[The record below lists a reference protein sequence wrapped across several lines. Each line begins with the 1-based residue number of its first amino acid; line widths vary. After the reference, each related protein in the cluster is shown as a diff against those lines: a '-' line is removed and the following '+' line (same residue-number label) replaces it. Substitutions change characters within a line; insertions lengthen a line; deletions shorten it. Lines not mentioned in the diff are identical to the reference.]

1 MMTPCSPVIQRQN
14 RRENGFGRPPGTST
28 CFKGRPGS
36 AEGSVPRQETHD
48 AIGSSSSLSVLAALL
63 FLGCGC
69 HSPFSVSTMS
79 RVFLETP
86 VQTMSQIQVVSP
98 LDTTAK
104 IHMDKPLDTKA
115 KVTLDYVPA
124 TAPGRVVA
132 TPVGFSQVTPGSS
145 QVAIVDIDGLLVNTP
160 CVGPYAQGD
169 NPVSLLREKLEA
181 VAKDPSVRAVVLR
194 INSPGGSVTATD
206 VMWNDLRRFREH
218 SGLPMVACLMD
229 VAAGGG
235 YYLATTADV
244 IVAHPTSV
252 TGGIGV
258 ILNLY
263 NLRELM
269 AQFNVLGQ
277 EVKAGELIDMGTPVR
292 PLPEDARALL
302 QNIANEYHVRFQDVV
317 RQARP
322 KSAAAKDS
330 FDGRVFTAREALGR
344 GLVDRLGYL
353 DEAIGEAAAMSGHP
367 GATPVLFHR
376 ESDPTRSIYDVT
388 PNVPL
393 QSSLWP
399 VDIPGMNRTNLPT
412 FLYLWQP
419 ETGLDRL
426 SGN

>member
-1 MMTPCSPVIQRQN
+1 MTTRTSQN
-14 RRENGFGRPPGTST
+14 RVTIARIPPGRHP
-28 CFKGRPGS
+28 KPGS
-36 AEGSVPRQETHD
+36 F
-48 AIGSSSSLSVLAALL
+48 LWM
-63 FLGCGC
+63 LGCAAFLVMGC

-79 RVFLETP
+79 RIFLETP
-86 VQTMSQIQVVSP
+86 VHTLSQIHVASPVETTAKIEIDRPLETHSNIHMDAPLETTARIQMDKP

-104 IHMDKPLDTKA
+104 VRLDF
-115 KVTLDYVPA
+115 VPA
-124 TAPGRVVA
+124 TATGRVVA
-132 TPVGFSQVTPGSS
+132 TSVGFPSVAPADAK
-145 QVAIVDIDGLLVNTP
+145 VAIIDIDGLLVNAP
-160 CVGPYAQGD
+160 CVGPYSQGD

-181 VAKDPSVRAVVLR
+181 VAKDQTVRAVVLR

-206 VMWNDLRRFREH
+206 VMWNDLRRFREKSH
-218 SGLPMVACLMD
+218 LPVVACLMD

-277 EVKAGELIDMGTPVR
+277 EIKAGELIDMGTPVR
-292 PLPEDARALL
+292 PLPQKARDLL
-302 QNIANEYHVRFQDVV
+302 QDMANEYHVRFQSVV
-317 RQARP
+317 REARGG
-322 KSAAAKDS
+322 ALTDADT
-330 FDGRVFTAREALGR
+330 FDGRVFTGQEALRR

-353 DEAIGEAAAMSGHP
+353 DEAIGEAAALSGHP
-367 GATPVLFHR
+367 GATPVLYHR
-376 ESDPTRSIYDVT
+376 DSDPTRSIYDVT

-399 VDIPGMNRTNLPT
+399 VDVPGMNRASLPT

-419 ETGLDRL
+419 ETGLDRQT
-426 SGN
+426 GK